1 MYPSPGATSLSL
13 WGLISNIKIMYMTK
27 NIFMSLVMA
36 LAAFALLASCN
47 KEGKD
52 ETQPVITNLGITAN
66 PVNCQVYHRGDVI
79 PFCYQFED
87 DVELG
92 SFNIEIHTNSDHHSH
107 STESN
112 DHQGAECTHDHEHAA
127 GGQAWVFNKDYEI
140 PAGQRSYTA
149 RVDIP
154 IPADI
159 AEGDYHFMIRL
170 TDRAGWQ
177 QLKAIAIIIEE

>member
-1 MYPSPGATSLSL
+1 M
-13 WGLISNIKIMYMTK
+13 K
-27 NIFMSLVMA
+27 NIFSMSLLMA
-36 LAAFALLASCN
+36 LTVFTLFVSCN
-47 KEGKD
+47 KTDRD
-52 ETQPVITNLGITAN
+52 ETQPVITNMGITAN
-66 PVNCQVYHRGDVI
+66 PVNCQVYHPGDTI

-92 SFNIEIHTNSDHHSH
+92 SFNIEIHSNSDHHSH
-107 STESN
+107 STESD
-112 DHQGAECTHDHEHAA
+112 DHGHEGGECAHEHDHEEHEHEHAA
-127 GGQAWVFNKDYEI
+127 GQQPWVFNRDYEI